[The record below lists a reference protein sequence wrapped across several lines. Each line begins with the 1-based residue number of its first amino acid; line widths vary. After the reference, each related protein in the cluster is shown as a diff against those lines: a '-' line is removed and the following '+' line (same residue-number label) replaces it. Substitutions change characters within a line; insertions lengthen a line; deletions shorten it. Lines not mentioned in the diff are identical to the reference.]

1 MALLELAGSDGFD
14 CAQLVICV
22 DRTADHETF
31 GDVTKNL
38 GWVGFEL
45 VMLDTW
51 SGGRRCLS
59 SQYVFL
65 CMDV

>member
-14 CAQLVICV
+14 CGQLVICV
-22 DRTADHETF
+22 DRTVDQDVF
-31 GDVTKNL
+31 SDVTKNL

-45 VMLDTW
+45 MMLDTW
-51 SGGRRCLS
+51 SSGRRCLS

-65 CMDV
+65 GMDV